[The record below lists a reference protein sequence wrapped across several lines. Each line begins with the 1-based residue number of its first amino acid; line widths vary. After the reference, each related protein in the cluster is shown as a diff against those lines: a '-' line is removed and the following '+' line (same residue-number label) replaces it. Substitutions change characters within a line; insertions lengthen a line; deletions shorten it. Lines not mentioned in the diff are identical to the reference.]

1 MSSYG
6 QPSGTT
12 AWVPFASDVILDA
25 LERAEIYVPEN
36 KHMYSARRS
45 IQLLLASSW
54 GNKGPNL
61 WKISEL
67 VIPLIPGVIQYFLN
81 QNTLTIFDCY
91 RRQYQ
96 MQGPANYAVAF
107 TTAIGSPNVTVA
119 IPGQS
124 APVGTYIG
132 IAIPISVGGL
142 VLYGFY
148 QVIGTPT
155 ANSFTISVGKNATS
169 NVTAGGQVPI
179 FTTTL
184 NSQSVNVNLPNHGLV
199 AGVSF
204 PVNVATTVGGV
215 TLQGNYIVQTI
226 VDGNNFTITAPN
238 NALSVATVS
247 ENGGQASISTQ
258 NIVAGYTDILMT
270 QYSRTDYA
278 SQADKEAPGAPTV
291 LWVNKQKIP
300 VVSVW
305 PVTDNTGPY
314 ELHMWVQQQIQ
325 DVDATGG
332 QILDVVQRFFY
343 ACTIDLARDL
353 AMKFNAKK
361 YPLLKQEALDAW
373 SEAEDSDIE
382 NTSTFI
388 LPQVPSGL

>member
-6 QPSGTT
+6 QPSGTNLYN
-12 AWVPFASDVILDA
+12 PFASDLLLDA
-25 LERAEIYVPEN
+25 LERCGIYAPEN
-36 KHMYSARRS
+36 KHLYSGRRS
-45 IQLLLASSW
+45 FNLLMTSSW
-54 GNKGPNL
+54 SNFGPNL
-61 WKISEL
+61 WKMTEL
-67 VIPLIPGVIQYFLN
+67 VIPLIPGVIEYFLN
-81 QNTLTIFDCY
+81 QNTLSVFDCY

-124 APVGTYIG
+124 APVGTYVG
-132 IAIPISVGGL
+132 IAIPIAVGGL

-148 QVIGTPT
+148 LVIGTPT
-155 ANSFTISVGKNATS
+155 ANSFTISAGKNATS

-204 PVNVATTVGGV
+204 PVNIATTVGGV

-226 VDGNNFTITAPN
+226 VDADNFTITAPN
-238 NALSVATVS
+238 NALSGATAS

-278 SQADKEAPGAPTV
+278 SQADKASPGAPTV

-314 ELHMWVQQQIQ
+314 ELHMWIQQQID
-325 DVDATGG
+325 DVDPSGG
-332 QILDVVQRFFY
+332 QTLDLVQRMFY
-343 ACTIDLARDL
+343 PCVLDLARDL
-353 AMKFNAKK
+353 SMKFAPDK
-361 YPLLKQEALDAW
+361 YAMLKTEAAAAW
-373 SEAEDSDIE
+373 SMAEDSDIE